1 MKIEIWFDFIC
12 PFCYLGKRRLEN
24 ALAQLPNQDKIV
36 IEYRSF
42 ELDPAQ
48 PLYSGKNVYQLL
60 SEKYRMSIEEAI
72 KANES
77 IGRQATE
84 AGLSYHFDEMK
95 PTNTFDAHRLVK
107 YAKTVGKE
115 KEITEKI
122 FYSYFTESELISEHD
137 TLVEIAVA
145 EGLDRDAIFAVL
157 KDRSRYE
164 NDVRI
169 DEDLA
174 QRNGVTGVPYIL
186 INQKY
191 VISGAQPAEVFKNTI
206 QKIYQEESLTS

>member
-24 ALAQLPNQDKIV
+24 ALAQLPNQDKV
-36 IEYRSF
+36 EIEYRSF

-84 AGLSYHFDEMK
+84 DGLSYHFDEMK

-122 FYSYFTESELISEHD
+122 FYNYFTESELISEHD
-137 TLVEIAVA
+137 TLVQIAVA
-145 EGLDRDAIFAVL
+145 EGLDRDAVFAVL

-164 NDVRI
+164 YDIRND
-169 DEDLA
+169 EALA
-174 QRNGVTGVPYIL
+174 QQNGVTGVPYIL

-206 QKIYQEESLTS
+206 QKIWQEESLTS